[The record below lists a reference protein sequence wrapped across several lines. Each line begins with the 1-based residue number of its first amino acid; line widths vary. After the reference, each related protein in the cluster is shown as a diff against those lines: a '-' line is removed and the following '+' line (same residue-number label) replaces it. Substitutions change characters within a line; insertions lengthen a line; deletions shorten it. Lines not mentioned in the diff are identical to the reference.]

1 MSATLLIALAILLL
15 LLIGMRFVLRIFGM
29 VSIPEDRIGLV
40 TKKFGGPRLDGDR
53 IIAVNDESGFQA
65 YTLGPG
71 LHWGFWPWQYSVERK
86 EFTVIPEGHIG
97 LVNAKDGSIPET
109 GRILG
114 RRVECNDY
122 QDAVGFL
129 RNDGQKGRQSAFIP
143 SGVYRINTYLF
154 DVTVVPQVHIQDN
167 MLGVITALDGA
178 PLEDGQIAGKLVP
191 NEVHNNFQDFDAFLN
206 AHGNRGLQ
214 QQVILAG
221 TYNLNPWAVTVEEV
235 KMTEITIGHVGVVIS
250 FFGTEGVDVS
260 GDGFRHGNLV
270 SKGQRGVLAEPL
282 NPGLYP
288 INPYTT
294 RVEIVPTTNLVLN
307 WALARTEAHNLDKNL
322 STITVRSKDG
332 FQFNIDVSQIIHI
345 PLIDAPKVIA
355 RFGNIHNLVS
365 QVLEPT
371 IGNYFRN
378 SAQDSDAIDFLSS
391 RQQRQEEAKTHI
403 SRVLDEYNVQAVDT
417 LIGDIVPPVELMKTL
432 TDRKIAQEQEKTFD
446 AQRLAQEKRQALAK
460 QTAVADMQAE
470 VVKAEQSVAI
480 AEQVADASVRK
491 AKGES
496 QSIKIAAEANSEA
509 TRLKATGDAQSVKI
523 SAEAEAES
531 VRLRAQAES
540 TRIALTGQAESE
552 SILAKGKAVAESYRL
567 SVEAMGPENFTAMKV
582 TEEIGK
588 NGIKLIPE
596 LVINGGGKEG
606 GGSTPV
612 DGLLAMQL
620 LQMMQGSKATKKP
633 AA

>member
-1 MSATLLIALAILLL
+1 MLTVAVVTISVIIALILGFRY
-15 LLIGMRFVLRIFGM
+15 ILRIFGM

-40 TKKFGGPRLDGDR
+40 TKKFGGPRLEGDR
-53 IIAVNDESGFQA
+53 IIAINGEAGFQA

-71 LHWGFWPWQYSVERK
+71 LHWGYWPWQYSVEK
-86 EFTVIPEGHIG
+86 LPFTVVPEGHIG
-97 LVNAKDGSIPET
+97 IVNAKDGEIPET

-114 RRVECNDY
+114 RTVDCNDY
-122 QDAVGFL
+122 QDAQAFL
-129 RNDGQKGRQSAFIP
+129 RNGGQKGRQCAFIP
-143 SGVYRINTYLF
+143 SGVYRINAFAF
-154 DVTVVPQVHIQDN
+154 DVTIVPQVHIQDN
-167 MLGVITALDGA
+167 MIGVITALDGA

-191 NEVHNNFQDFDAFLN
+191 NDVHANFQDFDAFLN

-260 GDGFRHGNLV
+260 GDAFKHGNLV
-270 SKGQRGVLAEPL
+270 SKGQRGVLADPL

-345 PLIDAPKVIA
+345 PLTDAPKVIA

-391 RQQRQEEAKTHI
+391 RQQRQEEAKRHI

-470 VVKAEQSVAI
+470 VVQAEQSVAI
-480 AEQVADASVRK
+480 SEQVADASVRK

-496 QSIKIAAEANSEA
+496 QSIKIAAEANAEA
-509 TRLKATGDAQSVKI
+509 TRLRAQGDAQSVKI
-523 SAEAEAES
+523 TAEAEAES
-531 VRLRAQAES
+531 VRLRAQAEA

-567 SVEAMGPENFTAMKV
+567 SVEAMGPDNFTTMKV

-596 LVINGGGKEG
+596 LVVNGGGREG
-606 GGSTPV
+606 AGATPV

-620 LQMMQGSKATKKP
+620 LQMMQTKKSTNQK
-633 AA
+633 

>member
-1 MSATLLIALAILLL
+1 
-15 LLIGMRFVLRIFGM
+15 
-29 VSIPEDRIGLV
+29 
-40 TKKFGGPRLDGDR
+40 
-53 IIAVNDESGFQA
+53 
-65 YTLGPG
+65 
-71 LHWGFWPWQYSVERK
+71 
-86 EFTVIPEGHIG
+86 
-97 LVNAKDGSIPET
+97 
-109 GRILG
+109 
-114 RRVECNDY
+114 
-122 QDAVGFL
+122 
-129 RNDGQKGRQSAFIP
+129 
-143 SGVYRINTYLF
+143 
-154 DVTVVPQVHIQDN
+154 
-167 MLGVITALDGA
+167 
-178 PLEDGQIAGKLVP
+178 
-191 NEVHNNFQDFDAFLN
+191 
-206 AHGNRGLQ
+206 
-214 QQVILAG
+214 
-221 TYNLNPWAVTVEEV
+221 
-235 KMTEITIGHVGVVIS
+235 
-250 FFGTEGVDVS
+250 
-260 GDGFRHGNLV
+260 
-270 SKGQRGVLAEPL
+270 
-282 NPGLYP
+282 
-288 INPYTT
+288 
-294 RVEIVPTTNLVLN
+294 VLN